1 MFPQAITLRL
11 TFLLAT
17 VCLTHETG
25 KQDNSWDLTLVSSQ
39 FATNYRETHTIIVF
53 KERSPTVNDEI
64 LSKEQRI
71 LRVLRKVLASIVK
84 DATPAAGQPHPLKQ
98 STIFDI
104 RDLFG
109 LISEREA
116 ELADQAKPD
125 RNEKPFYT
133 DEPNKS
139 NVIKMPKSGK
149 KTKPEGE

>member
-1 MFPQAITLRL
+1 M
-11 TFLLAT
+11 
-17 VCLTHETG
+17 
-25 KQDNSWDLTLVSSQ
+25 
-39 FATNYRETHTIIVF
+39 
-53 KERSPTVNDEI
+53 NDEI

-125 RNEKPFYT
+125 RNEKPFYA

-149 KTKPEGE
+149 KIKPEGE